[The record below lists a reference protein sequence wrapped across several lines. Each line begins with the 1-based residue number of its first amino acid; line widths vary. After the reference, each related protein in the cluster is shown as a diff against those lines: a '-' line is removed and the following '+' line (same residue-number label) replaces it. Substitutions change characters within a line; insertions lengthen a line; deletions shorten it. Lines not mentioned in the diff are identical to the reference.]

1 MFTIRMGVTEM
12 EELWCRLIT
21 GHRDGTNNKKD
32 EELYKKWGK
41 ALKKLASNPLHP
53 SLNTHEI
60 KPLSRRYGMKVW
72 YLYLEIKIACLKGDL
87 L

>member
-1 MFTIRMGVTEM
+1 MEQIIKRM
-12 EELWCRLIT
+12 RNYI
-21 GHRDGTNNKKD
+21 
-32 EELYKKWGK
+32 KKWGK

-72 YLYLEIKIACLKGDL
+72 YLYLEIKIACLKGEL